1 MRLRELPTA
10 RTQNPDRT
18 GQEEE
23 GRVQFIIT
31 TSSPQLPLGT
41 AQRELGAQIT
51 GSTASSSL
59 PRSNPDKSGRAPL
72 FSSLVLET
80 LDGQLRQIDGRTDR
94 LTDVLFV
101 PFVLSLWAS
110 PLVSLV
116 PCLVVSILET
126 ISLSLSAA
134 IQPIRSDQQSST
146 ERSTER
152 EREGTRLEVTQ
163 SRPHVHCHGS
173 LGSIHSWAGLSG
185 GHGYSRNS
193 TRSGS
198 IAHID
203 SISPPT
209 ATHTSSHLVFP
220 FVVAAAFFLL

>member
-1 MRLRELPTA
+1 M
-10 RTQNPDRT
+10 
-18 GQEEE
+18 
-23 GRVQFIIT
+23 
-31 TSSPQLPLGT
+31 
-41 AQRELGAQIT
+41 
-51 GSTASSSL
+51 
-59 PRSNPDKSGRAPL
+59 
-72 FSSLVLET
+72 
-80 LDGQLRQIDGRTDR
+80 
-94 LTDVLFV
+94 
-101 PFVLSLWAS
+101 
-110 PLVSLV
+110 SLV

-146 ERSTER
+146 ERSRER
-152 EREGTRLEVTQ
+152 EREDTRLEVTQ

-173 LGSIHSWAGLSG
+173 PGSIHSWAGLSG

-220 FVVAAAFFLL
+220 FVVAAAFFSSPGLLLFFALVLSLLTIHPPPASTPADALRCTCSRHTDRQSDRTDRA

>member
-1 MRLRELPTA
+1 M
-10 RTQNPDRT
+10 
-18 GQEEE
+18 
-23 GRVQFIIT
+23 
-31 TSSPQLPLGT
+31 
-41 AQRELGAQIT
+41 
-51 GSTASSSL
+51 
-59 PRSNPDKSGRAPL
+59 
-72 FSSLVLET
+72 
-80 LDGQLRQIDGRTDR
+80 
-94 LTDVLFV
+94 
-101 PFVLSLWAS
+101 
-110 PLVSLV
+110 SLV

-146 ERSTER
+146 ERSR
-152 EREGTRLEVTQ
+152 QRKREGTRLEVTQ

-173 LGSIHSWAGLSG
+173 PGSIHSWAGLSG

-220 FVVAAAFFLL
+220 FVVAAAFFSSGLLLFFCSRLVTSHNPPSPRQHASGCAALYMQQAYRQTVGQNRQSLARGESRPLSARPPALSPLHLLTWGHRLQNQPMRVCLLGAGPATD